1 MTGILE
7 HLKQQAKAHPHRV
20 LLPEAQDPRVLEAA
34 SLLSSAGLVVPIF
47 LSTPSLAVAGAVV
60 LSEHP
65 QFGHWQAQLDQVI
78 EDSLAGKATDVIA
91 TSKRDPLVQA
101 AALLHLGHVDAV
113 VAGSVATTAHVLRC
127 GLRMVGLAPDTKLVS
142 SCFLMELPG
151 RVLTFA
157 DCAVV
162 PEPDALQL
170 AHIAISSAASHQRL
184 TGESPKV
191 ALLSFSTRG
200 SAEHAQ
206 VNKVREAL
214 AHARRLAPSLDI
226 DGELQ
231 FDAAFVPA
239 IASRK
244 AADSRVAGQANV
256 FVFPDLNAG
265 NIGYKIAE
273 RLAGA
278 NAIGPILQG
287 FAKPWMDLSRGC
299 KAEDIVN
306 VSVIACVLAQAP

>member
-1 MTGILE
+1 MLGILE
-7 HLKQQAKAHPHRV
+7 HLKQQARAHPRRV
-20 LLPEAQDPRVLEAA
+20 LLPETQDPRVLEAA
-34 SLLSSAGLVVPIF
+34 SLLSSSGLAIPVF
-47 LSTPSLAVAGAVV
+47 LSAPSVAVTGAEV
-60 LSEHP
+60 LSELP
-65 QFGHWQAQLDQVI
+65 RLELWQAQVNQVI
-78 EDSLAGKATDVIA
+78 EDSLTSKGADAIA
-91 TSKRDPLVQA
+91 EGKRDPLIQA
-101 AALLHLGHVDAV
+101 AALLRLGHVDAV
-113 VAGSVATTAHVLRC
+113 VAGSVATTAQVLRA
-127 GLRMVGLAPDTKLVS
+127 GLRLVGLAADTKLVS

-170 AHIAISSAASHQRL
+170 AHIAISSAASHRRL
-184 TGESPKV
+184 TGEAPKV

-200 SAEHAQ
+200 SAEHEQ
-206 VNKVREAL
+206 VSKVREAL
-214 AHARRLAPSLDI
+214 AHARRLAPDLDI

-231 FDAAFVPA
+231 FDAAYVPA
-239 IASRK
+239 IAGRK
-244 AADSRVAGQANV
+244 AADSSVAGQANV

-273 RLAGA
+273 RIGGA
-278 NAIGPILQG
+278 SAIGPILQG